1 MAVDKKLQ
9 CSMGGGKSLI
19 ASFVIC
25 MYIVV
30 SKLLKSVCFQLCVLT
45 ELHTLQ

>member
-25 MYIVV
+25 IVFV
-30 SKLLKSVCFQLCVLT
+30 CILLLVNY
-45 ELHTLQ
+45 